1 MRRLCARISLPF
13 RGFMHYIRRHAYR
26 VPPASLQ
33 RPAHPKTISGSTVL
47 VTGAGGSI
55 GSALT
60 RRIAAHSPQLLLLL
74 DHSEQNL
81 YQIESDLTLN
91 CDTVPLVSVLG
102 DICNEALLSE
112 IFERYRP
119 NFIYHAAA
127 FKHVPLM
134 ERNPIAA
141 IQNNVLGTN
150 VLARVARKHGVRV
163 ITMVSTDKAV
173 CPRSIMGASKR
184 VAELALVRWTSK
196 ENQMNSIRLGNV
208 YGTEGSVVK
217 LFAQQI
223 LAGGPVTVTHA
234 DATRYFLSLE
244 EAVGLIMLASEL
256 PSARILIPDLG
267 KPVRILNLASRMIEE
282 AGFVVDKGIPIT
294 FTGLRPGDKMT
305 EDLVSASEFLEATP
319 DPRLSN
325 VKTMGINPDRFDA
338 LITNLAS
345 AVERRDLFA
354 ILETLRCVVPEYE
367 PSEYLLRSREGA
379 SA

>member
-1 MRRLCARISLPF
+1 MNKATP
-13 RGFMHYIRRHAYR
+13 GN
-26 VPPASLQ
+26 
-33 RPAHPKTISGSTVL
+33 TVL

-60 RRIAAHSPQLLLLL
+60 RKIVAHSPQLLVLL

-81 YQIESDLTLN
+81 YQVESDLTLKS
-91 CDTVPLVSVLG
+91 DVVPLASVLG

-119 NFIYHAAA
+119 NIVYHVAA

-141 IQNNVLGTN
+141 IQSNVLGTN
-150 VLARVARKHGVRV
+150 VLARVARKHGVEAM
-163 ITMVSTDKAV
+163 TMVSTDKAV
-173 CPRSIMGASKR
+173 RPRSIMGASKR
-184 VAELALVRWTSK
+184 VAELTLVRWAS
-196 ENQMNSIRLGNV
+196 EESQMNSIRLGNV

-217 LFAQQI
+217 LFARQI

-244 EAVGLIMLASEL
+244 EAVDLIMTASGL
-256 PSARILIPDLG
+256 PAARILIPDLG
-267 KPVRILNLASRMIEE
+267 EPVGIFDLARRMIEE
-282 AGFVVDKGIPIT
+282 AGFVVDEGIPIT

-305 EDLVSASEFLEATP
+305 EDLVSATEFVESTK
-319 DPRLSN
+319 DPRLSKVRTTEMHPN
-325 VKTMGINPDRFDA
+325 RFDA
-338 LITNLAS
+338 LMTSLAS
-345 AVERRDLFA
+345 AVECRDLVA
-354 ILETLRCVVPEYE
+354 ILETLRSMVPEYE
-367 PSEYLLRSREGA
+367 PSEYLLRSLERA

>member
-1 MRRLCARISLPF
+1 MNKMIF
-13 RGFMHYIRRHAYR
+13 GN
-26 VPPASLQ
+26 
-33 RPAHPKTISGSTVL
+33 TVL

-60 RRIAAHSPQLLLLL
+60 RRIAAYSPHLLVLL

-81 YQIESDLTLN
+81 YQIESDLTL
-91 CDTVPLVSVLG
+91 DGVAVPLASALG

-119 NFIYHAAA
+119 NIVYHAAA

-150 VLARVARKHGVRV
+150 VLARAARKHGVQMM
-163 ITMVSTDKAV
+163 TMVSTDKAV
-173 CPRSIMGASKR
+173 RPRSIMGASKR
-184 VAELALVRWTSK
+184 VAELALVRWASK

-223 LAGGPVTVTHA
+223 LTGGPVTVTHA

-244 EAVGLIMLASEL
+244 EAVDLIMLSFRTAGCQD
-256 PSARILIPDLG
+256 PDPGPGETG
-267 KPVRILNLASRMIEE
+267 KNPQPRQQNDRRGWLCCRQRNSHYVHRLASRRQ
-282 AGFVVDKGIPIT
+282 D
-294 FTGLRPGDKMT
+294 D
-305 EDLVSASEFLEATP
+305 
-319 DPRLSN
+319 
-325 VKTMGINPDRFDA
+325 
-338 LITNLAS
+338 
-345 AVERRDLFA
+345 
-354 ILETLRCVVPEYE
+354 
-367 PSEYLLRSREGA
+367 
-379 SA
+379 

>member
-1 MRRLCARISLPF
+1 
-13 RGFMHYIRRHAYR
+13 MHKAI
-26 VPPASLQ
+26 P
-33 RPAHPKTISGSTVL
+33 GSTVL

-55 GSALT
+55 GSALI
-60 RRIAAHSPQLLLLL
+60 RKIAAYSPQLLVLL

-81 YQIESDLTLN
+81 YQVESDLRLKS
-91 CDTVPLVSVLG
+91 DVVPLASVLG
-102 DICNEALLSE
+102 DIRNEALLSE
-112 IFERYRP
+112 ILERYRP
-119 NFIYHAAA
+119 NIVYHAAA

-150 VLARVARKHGVRV
+150 VLARAARKHGVQV
-163 ITMVSTDKAV
+163 MTMVSTDKAV
-173 CPRSIMGASKR
+173 CPGSIMGASKR
-184 VAELALVRWTSK
+184 IAELALVRWASE

-208 YGTEGSVVK
+208 YGSEGSVVK

-234 DATRYFLSLE
+234 DATRYFLSLD
-244 EAVGLIMLASEL
+244 EAVDLIMLASEL
-256 PSARILIPDLG
+256 PSAEILIPDLG
-267 KPVRILNLASRMIEE
+267 TPVRILNLASRMIEE
-282 AGFVVDKGIPIT
+282 AGFVVDQGIPIT

-305 EDLVSASEFLEATP
+305 EDLVSASEFLEPTD

-325 VKTMGINPDRFDA
+325 VKSTEINPDRFDA
-338 LITNLAS
+338 LMTNLAG

-354 ILETLRCVVPEYE
+354 ILETLGSMVPEYE
-367 PSEYLLRSREGA
+367 PSEYLVRSLERA

>member
-1 MRRLCARISLPF
+1 MN
-13 RGFMHYIRRHAYR
+13 
-26 VPPASLQ
+26 
-33 RPAHPKTISGSTVL
+33 KTILGSTVL

-60 RRIAAHSPQLLLLL
+60 KTIVGYAPQLLVLL
-74 DHSEQNL
+74 DRSEHNL
-81 YQIESDLTLN
+81 YQIETDLALSRIA
-91 CDTVPLVSVLG
+91 VPNASVLG
-102 DICNEALLSE
+102 DICNEELISE
-112 IFERYRP
+112 TLERYRP
-119 NFIYHAAA
+119 NTIYHAAA

-141 IQNNVLGTN
+141 IQNNALGTN
-150 VLARVARKHGVRV
+150 VLARAAQKHRV
-163 ITMVSTDKAV
+163 EMMTMVSTDKAV
-173 CPRSIMGASKR
+173 SPRSIMGASKR
-184 VAELALVRWTSK
+184 VAELALVRWSSK

-234 DATRYFLSLE
+234 DATRYFLTLE
-244 EAVGLIMLASEL
+244 KAVDLIVLASEL
-256 PSARILIPDLG
+256 PTARILIPDLG
-267 KPVRILNLASRMIEE
+267 EPVRILDLARRMIEE
-282 AGFVVDKGIPIT
+282 AGSAVNQGIPIR

-305 EDLVSASEFLEATP
+305 EHLASSSEFMESTD

-325 VKTMGINPDRFDA
+325 VKSTEMHPERFDA
-338 LITNLAS
+338 LMTNLAS

-354 ILETLRCVVPEYE
+354 IFEALRSMVPEYE
-367 PSEYLLRSREGA
+367 PSEYLLRSLEGA